1 MGMKFDWQLK
11 KVLIDNS
18 DKAAK
23 LTNLS
28 LH

>member
-1 MGMKFDWQLK
+1 MEMKFDWQLK
-11 KVLIDNS
+11 KVLIDSS